1 MLRYGSN
8 ITGSTGNGLQAPI
21 FNGENFNFW
30 QIKMKTIFQPH
41 ELWNLV
47 EKGVDDPEK
56 KEEDLSVAERK
67 LLKENIVEDARA
79 LGIIP

>member
-1 MLRYGSN
+1 
-8 ITGSTGNGLQAPI
+8 
-21 FNGENFNFW
+21 
-30 QIKMKTIFQPH
+30 MKTIFEPH

-56 KEEDLSVAERK
+56 KEEDLSAAERK